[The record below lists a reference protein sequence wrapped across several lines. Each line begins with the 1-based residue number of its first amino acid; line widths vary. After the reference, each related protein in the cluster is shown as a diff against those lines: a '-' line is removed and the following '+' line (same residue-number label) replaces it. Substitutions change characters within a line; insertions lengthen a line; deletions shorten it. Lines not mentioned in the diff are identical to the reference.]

1 MSVYPVSDEPLTP
14 APPLSADSSSHS
26 PHTRNPWQLA
36 SPANKT
42 EVSGRGGKNVLVTVS
57 AEHDGVSKPGRS
69 VGKGWTVAINATRQ
83 LCYPES
89 VQPGGGRGDRG
100 TVGTS
105 PCSPSRALQLPRPA
119 PDENRLLAMKKP
131 AGSKVPVRARNH
143 PLEKQRPGKTALPR
157 KQGRKK
163 AIPHA
168 HFKPKDD
175 KNRDEEIR

>member
-36 SPANKT
+36 SPANKA

-57 AEHDGVSKPGRS
+57 AEHDGVFKPGRS

-100 TVGTS
+100 TVC
-105 PCSPSRALQLPRPA
+105 PPSRALQYPRPT

-131 AGSKVPVRARNH
+131 AGSKVQVGASNH
-143 PLEKQRPGKTALPR
+143 PLEKQRLGKTALPR

-163 AIPHA
+163 PIPHA
-168 HFKPKDD
+168 HFKPKNN